1 MSTVLV
7 CRRGAFLES
16 RGRNRKVHEV
26 NVNVSNVSLQDV
38 AAETGKKFILF
49 GRFMLPDQSEH
60 ACRLRNITPDDAE
73 IISETE
79 IGTGTHI
86 VAYIDDIGRL
96 EGIVTG
102 CMPDGFVLGLRL
114 PRAGRERIFKRLQW
128 LRDKALGKAVEQR
141 RHERYSPKDSKS
153 VITLPDGR
161 SYPCEVLDISLS
173 GASVKTQVLPEIGTH
188 VMLGRMHGRMVRYHD
203 QGIAVEFVR
212 LMEQNELD
220 AQIRKP

>member
-1 MSTVLV
+1 M
-7 CRRGAFLES
+7 RGC
-16 RGRNRKVHEV
+16 NRKVHEV

-38 AAETGKKFILF
+38 AAETGRRFILF

-73 IISETE
+73 IISDVEVE
-79 IGTGTHI
+79 TGTHV

-96 EGIVTG
+96 EGIVNG
-102 CMPDGFVLGLRL
+102 HMPDGFILALRL
-114 PRAGRERIFKRLQW
+114 TRVGRERIFKRLQW
-128 LRDKALGKAVEQR
+128 LRDRALGKAVEQR

-188 VMLGRMHGRMVRYHD
+188 VMLGRMRGRVVRYHE
-203 QGIAVEFVR
+203 QGVAVEFVR
-212 LMEQNELD
+212 LMEQKELD